1 MMIALRDFVFRHEIF
16 VEAREFDDGFI
27 FTRQPRPRSKRV
39 GPRRHFEVFL
49 RRGNGRV
56 RFFSLTCGTEEQE
69 RSQVRIDFPE
79 RVLLRPA
86 EAAIEYEA
94 CGRNAK
100 RYAAS
105 FPGDVEAGCA
115 LWVWPIRV
123 APARAASWR
132 LYLHETPSAGT
143 SAQPQDA
150 AAGRSTA
157 EVESTTWTIV
167 NIYATLWH
175 LQFPRH
181 GDTYRGCEWVEV
193 LAQGVPAHIGT
204 PTPGHGYE
212 SGDPCE
218 SFLPPASES
227 KVPRLRMISEPSC
240 SL

>member
-1 MMIALRDFVFRHEIF
+1 MFEKPSATMMIALRDFVFRHEIF

-49 RRGNGRV
+49 RRGNRRV

-115 LWVWPIRV
+115 LFGYVRSESRLLLQLLGDSIYTKLLLLVRRHSRKTRP
-123 APARAASWR
+123 RADRRPKSSR
-132 LYLHETPSAGT
+132 RR
-143 SAQPQDA
+143 
-150 AAGRSTA
+150 GRS
-157 EVESTTWTIV
+157 
-167 NIYATLWH
+167 
-175 LQFPRH
+175 
-181 GDTYRGCEWVEV
+181 
-193 LAQGVPAHIGT
+193 
-204 PTPGHGYE
+204 
-212 SGDPCE
+212 
-218 SFLPPASES
+218 
-227 KVPRLRMISEPSC
+227 
-240 SL
+240 

>member
-1 MMIALRDFVFRHEIF
+1 MR
-16 VEAREFDDGFI
+16 
-27 FTRQPRPRSKRV
+27 T
-39 GPRRHFEVFL
+39 
-49 RRGNGRV
+49 
-56 RFFSLTCGTEEQE
+56 
-69 RSQVRIDFPE
+69 
-79 RVLLRPA
+79 
-86 EAAIEYEA
+86 
-94 CGRNAK
+94 
-100 RYAAS
+100 
-105 FPGDVEAGCA
+105 
-115 LWVWPIRV
+115 LWVCPIRV

-167 NIYATLWH
+167 SIYATLWH

-218 SFLPPASES
+218 SFLPPALRIEGATSEDDLRAVVFVVSTS
-227 KVPRLRMISEPSC
+227 KKGTSRSGQEYESPLLVLTGPLYSADPVHCRRRIAILDGTDCRSRSWP
-240 SL
+240 